1 MASVHDP
8 VVVPAGMQHFA
19 PNASFKLSKSVRCN
33 VLFDYWIQ
41 VCLELLVNAQV
52 RHSNIFRTSWF
63 CEFCARF
70 FEVNLRCRQI
80 WRGAAAGHSEP
91 LRSTGNAAGN
101 SFSKVM
107 LLARRL
113 STLRCFVPRCLGQ
126 CEGCILQSARGIAV
140 ALRLAAPRPAFNG
153 NAHCLTLATKAETPC
168 QR

>member
-1 MASVHDP
+1 MHDP
-8 VVVPAGMQHFA
+8 VVVPAGMHPFA

-41 VCLELLVNAQV
+41 VCLELRVNAQV

-63 CEFCARF
+63 CKFCARF

-101 SFSKVM
+101 SFSKVVFVGIC
-107 LLARRL
+107 RL
-113 STLRCFVPRCLGQ
+113 C
-126 CEGCILQSARGIAV
+126 V
-140 ALRLAAPRPAFNG
+140 ALFHAVWG
-153 NAHCLTLATKAETPC
+153 NAKGVFCRARAALLLLCVWPLHVLRSMATRIA
-168 QR
+168 